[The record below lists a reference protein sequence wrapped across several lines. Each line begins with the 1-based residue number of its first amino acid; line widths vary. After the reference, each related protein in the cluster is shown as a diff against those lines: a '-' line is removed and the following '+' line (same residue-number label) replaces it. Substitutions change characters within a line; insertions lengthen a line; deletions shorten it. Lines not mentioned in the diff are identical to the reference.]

1 MAGSYKPKI
10 LQDFSTVVGASATVN
25 GAAQAKGTAT
35 ELTVILENTSITGT
49 VTPQLQGANASSFAS
64 PTAVNPDKA
73 SVALS
78 AGALPALTVGSTQA
92 IYAKYNQLQFA
103 FYRMQ
108 YVSAATSGTTFT
120 NVFVFSPM
128 ADSFDESVQA

>member
-1 MAGSYKPKI
+1 MSGSYKPKY
-10 LQDFSTVVGASATVN
+10 LTDLSTAVGASATVN
-25 GAAQAKGTAT
+25 GAAQNKGTAT
-35 ELTVILENTSITGT
+35 ELTVILCNTGGSGT
-49 VTPQLQGANASSFAS
+49 VTPTLQGSNTSGFAS

-78 AGALPALTVGSTQA
+78 AGALPALSGATSTVL
-92 IYAKYNQLQFA
+92 AKYGQLQFQ

-120 NVFVFSPM
+120 NVFVFS
-128 ADSFDESVQA
+128 AVQDSFDETVQV